1 MLVVCSAGVD
11 IEYRGDGSVL
21 VEPSTTVQKAGQL
34 ILVQSKHRQA
44 KMSQL
49 LRPTVTFSRRCF
61 QARAVSSGSLNAW
74 HHGPDSLSMPAVNP
88 EAVTLVNMRFCP
100 YAQRTALCLNAK
112 NIEYDVINSQLM
124 TKPRW
129 LWEINPIG
137 KVPVLI
143 HDGNTIYESLVTC
156 EYIEVCHTEGT
167 VQSDNKSQITCRK
180 SFLAE
185 SCTQTLLGGE
195 RETECWWSSS
205 TKSSCRR

>member
-1 MLVVCSAGVD
+1 MFSLNPPRQYRKLPSWQCSAVCHLNCVCCKNTA
-11 IEYRGDGSVL
+11 RM
-21 VEPSTTVQKAGQL
+21 
-34 ILVQSKHRQA
+34 SK
-44 KMSQL
+44 L
-49 LRPTVTFSRRCF
+49 LRP
-61 QARAVSSGSLNAW
+61 AVSVSRQCYPVRAASSRCLDVW

-112 NIEYDVINSQLM
+112 NVEYDVINSQLM

-156 EYIEVCHTEGT
+156 EYIEVCKT
-167 VQSDNKSQITCRK
+167 
-180 SFLAE
+180 
-185 SCTQTLLGGE
+185 
-195 RETECWWSSS
+195 
-205 TKSSCRR
+205 